1 MILFFVPC
9 FFFNPYLKPD
19 FFSGS
24 QTDPCF
30 QNKNSGCR
38 LTGQLFLHQPVW
50 LWWRLSIEYMFFF
63 LSHRMQNFLRLDWP
77 SVQRRKQWL
86 LLIKWIKLK
95 EKEIYQASTS
105 RSGYLYSITRIVAFT
120 QRRKMR
126 DRPKVIVMKNGH
138 EQWLAGPFL
147 KTDLR
152 VRRTRI

>member
-1 MILFFVPC
+1 MLPAFFRSI
-9 FFFNPYLKPD
+9 FWTW

-38 LTGQLFLHQPVW
+38 LTGQLFLHQLVW
-50 LWWRLSIEYMFFF
+50 LWQSLNIEYLFLYFC

-95 EKEIYQASTS
+95 EKEIYQDSTS
-105 RSGYLYSITRIVAFT
+105 RSGYLYSITRIVALT

-126 DRPKVIVMKNGH
+126 DRPKVIVRRNGH

-152 VRRTRI
+152 RRRP